1 MHGPK
6 VRLFPYSKKGD
17 KNKPENYRRIT
28 LVNITAKIFSL
39 VLRNRINT
47 WCENEHIF
55 TDTQFGFRDGHST
68 IDAIFILHSIIQKVL
83 SRNRKLWCIF
93 IDYKR
98 AFDTVDRDA
107 LMFKLLHLGIS
118 TKMVNII
125 KCIYNKVQACVKL
138 SSTSELSDFFDVT
151 VGLKQG
157 EPLSPLLFILFINDI
172 AENLDFDSYKDSD
185 LELLSK
191 YLILFADD
199 LVLFTTNPVSLQ
211 AQIDSIVKYSESWGL
226 EINVKK
232 VKTLQLNK

>member
-1 MHGPK
+1 
-6 VRLFPYSKKGD
+6 
-17 KNKPENYRRIT
+17 
-28 LVNITAKIFSL
+28 
-39 VLRNRINT
+39 
-47 WCENEHIF
+47 
-55 TDTQFGFRDGHST
+55 
-68 IDAIFILHSIIQKVL
+68 
-83 SRNRKLWCIF
+83 
-93 IDYKR
+93 
-98 AFDTVDRDA
+98 
-107 LMFKLLHLGIS
+107 
-118 TKMVNII
+118 MVNII

-157 EPLSPLLFILFINDI
+157 QPLSPLLFILFINDI